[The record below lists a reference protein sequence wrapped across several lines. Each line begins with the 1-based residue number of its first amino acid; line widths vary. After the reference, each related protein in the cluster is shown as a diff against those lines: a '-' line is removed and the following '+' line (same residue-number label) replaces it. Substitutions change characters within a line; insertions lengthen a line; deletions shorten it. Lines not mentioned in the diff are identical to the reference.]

1 MSTFNV
7 SILELSIVVLANIS
21 DLLTFVKLRMKN
33 KNLQS
38 TDISSK
44 RKIIMISPRSCF
56 LETHLSLLKLSV
68 FV

>member
-33 KNLQS
+33 KNLPINRYLFKKKNYNDYS
-38 TDISSK
+38 KIMLPRNTFISA
-44 RKIIMISPRSCF
+44 
-56 LETHLSLLKLSV
+56 
-68 FV
+68 